1 MANVRYTI
9 DGYGQLELNAVAFR
23 RSGRIE
29 AQCKIAD
36 SITKGYIENGMLL
49 AVDNVERVVKYAVE
63 GENLPI
69 ALNYTTEHM
78 YDERAKGLK
87 HFRLNVGEHLPRM
100 GYQGPGDKYTTNC
113 LSYDPT
119 EFPAEEGKTS
129 DEVLEEAIRN
139 VKTTRLYAKACPDTG
154 AHQIT
159 KEAEGAVCL
168 VLGATTM
175 PDGQFA
181 VKFQAL

>member
-1 MANVRYTI
+1 MALQRLVI

-36 SITKGYIENGMLL
+36 GIEYIENGMLL
-49 AVDNVERVVKYAVE
+49 AVDNVERVVKYVAE
-63 GENLPI
+63 GENLPV
-69 ALNYTTEHM
+69 ALNYSTEHM
-78 YDERAKGLK
+78 YDERHQALK
-87 HFRLNVGEHLPRM
+87 NFRLNAGEFLPRM
-100 GYQGPGDKYTTNC
+100 GYQGAGDKYTTNC
-113 LSYDPT
+113 IAYDT
-119 EFPAEEGKTS
+119 EEFADDAALKSAVE
-129 DEVLEEAIRN
+129 N
-139 VKTTRLYAKACPDTG
+139 VKAERLYAKACANG

-159 KEAEGAVCL
+159 KKAEGALCL

>member
-1 MANVRYTI
+1 MALQRYTI

-36 SITKGYIENGMLL
+36 GIEYVENGMLL
-49 AVDNVERVVKYAVE
+49 AVDNVERVVKYAE
-63 GENLPI
+63 DNSLPI

-87 HFRLNVGEHLPRM
+87 HFRLNAGEHLPRM
-100 GYQGPGDKYTTNC
+100 GYQGAGDKYTTYC
-113 LSYDPT
+113 LAYDT
-119 EFPAEEGKTS
+119 EEFKD
-129 DEVLEEAIRN
+129 DEALEEAVKN
-139 VKTTRLYAKACPDTG
+139 VKTTRLYAKACANG

-159 KEAEGAVCL
+159 KKAEGAVCL
-168 VLGATTM
+168 VLAATTM

>member
-1 MANVRYTI
+1 MALQRYKI

-36 SITKGYIENGMLL
+36 GIEYIENGMLL
-49 AVDNVERVVKYAVE
+49 AVDNVERVVKYAE
-63 GENLPI
+63 DNSLPI

-87 HFRLNVGEHLPRM
+87 HFRLNAGEHLPRM
-100 GYQGPGDKYTTNC
+100 GYQGAGDKYTTNC
-113 LSYDPT
+113 LAYDT
-119 EFPAEEGKTS
+119 AEFAN
-129 DEVLEEAIRN
+129 DEALEEAVKN
-139 VKTTRLYAKACPDTG
+139 VKSERLYAKACANG

-159 KEAEGAVCL
+159 KEAEGALCL
-168 VLGATTM
+168 VLAATTM

>member
-1 MANVRYTI
+1 MANKRYTI

-29 AQCKIAD
+29 AQCRIAD
-36 SITKGYIENGMLL
+36 GIDYVENGMLL
-49 AVDNVERVVKYAVE
+49 AVDNVERVVKYAKDSS
-63 GENLPI
+63 LPV

-78 YDERAKGLK
+78 YDEREKGLK
-87 HFRLNVGEHLPRM
+87 HFRLSAGEHLPRM
-100 GYQGPGDKYTTNC
+100 GYQGAGDKYTTNC
-113 LSYDPT
+113 LSYDPA
-119 EFPAEEGKTS
+119 EFAD
-129 DEVLEEAIRN
+129 DEALEEAVKN

-159 KEAEGAVCL
+159 KEADGALCL
-168 VLGATTM
+168 VLAATTM

>member
-1 MANVRYTI
+1 MALQRYKI

-36 SITKGYIENGMLL
+36 GIEYVENGMLL
-49 AVDNVERVVKYAVE
+49 DVDNVELVVKDVAE
-63 GENLPI
+63 GENLPD

-78 YDERAKGLK
+78 YDERQKGLK
-87 HFRLNVGEHLPRM
+87 HFRLNAGEHLPRM
-100 GYQGPGDKYTTNC
+100 GYQGAGDKYTTNC
-113 LSYDPT
+113 IAYDT
-119 EFPAEEGKTS
+119 EEFTDDAALKSAVE
-129 DEVLEEAIRN
+129 N
-139 VKTTRLYAKACPDTG
+139 VKTERLYAKACTNG

-159 KEAEGAVCL
+159 KKAEGALCL

>member
-1 MANVRYTI
+1 MALKRYAI

-36 SITKGYIENGMLL
+36 GIEYVENGMLL
-49 AVDNVERVVKYAVE
+49 AVDNVERVVKYVAD
-63 GENLPI
+63 GENLPV

-78 YDERAKGLK
+78 YDERHNALK
-87 HFRLNVGEHLPRM
+87 DFKLSAGEYLPRM
-100 GYQGPGDKYTTNC
+100 GYQGAGDKYTTNC
-113 LSYDPT
+113 LAYDDT
-119 EFPAEEGKTS
+119 EFAN
-129 DEVLEEAIRN
+129 DEALEEAVKN
-139 VKTTRLYAKACPDTG
+139 VKTERLYAKACANG

-159 KEAEGAVCL
+159 KNAEGAICL
-168 VLGATTM
+168 VLEATTM

>member
-1 MANVRYTI
+1 MALQRYEI
-9 DGYGQLELNAVAFR
+9 EGYGQLELNAVAFR

-36 SITKGYIENGMLL
+36 GIEYIENGMLL
-49 AVDNVERVVKYAVE
+49 AVDNVERVVKYAE
-63 GENLPI
+63 DDSLPI

-87 HFRLNVGEHLPRM
+87 HFRLNAGEHLPRM
-100 GYQGPGDKYTTNC
+100 GYQGAGDKYTTNC
-113 LSYDPT
+113 LAYDDA
-119 EFPAEEGKTS
+119 EFA
-129 DEVLEEAIRN
+129 DDAALEDAVKN
-139 VKTTRLYAKACPDTG
+139 VKSERLYAKACANG

-159 KEAEGAVCL
+159 KEAEGALCL
-168 VLGATTM
+168 VLAATTM

>member
-1 MANVRYTI
+1 MALQRLKI

-36 SITKGYIENGMLL
+36 GIDYIENGMLL
-49 AVDNVERVVKYAVE
+49 AVDNVERVVKYAA
-63 GENLPI
+63 ENEVLPI
-69 ALNYTTEHM
+69 ALNYSSEHM
-78 YDERAKGLK
+78 YDERANSLK
-87 HFRLNVGEHLPRM
+87 HFRLDANTVLPRM
-100 GYQGPGDKYTTNC
+100 GYQGAGDKYTTNC
-113 LSYDPT
+113 LAYDT
-119 EFPAEEGKTS
+119 DEFADDDALKTA
-129 DEVLEEAIRN
+129 VQN
-139 VKTTRLYAKACPDTG
+139 VKTERLYAKACANG

-159 KEAEGAVCL
+159 KEAEGALCL
-168 VLGATTM
+168 VLEASTM

>member
-1 MANVRYTI
+1 MALQRYKI
-9 DGYGQLELNAVAFR
+9 EGYGQLELNAVAFR

-36 SITKGYIENGMLL
+36 GIEYIENGMLL
-49 AVDNVERVVKYAVE
+49 AVDNVERVVKYAE
-63 GENLPI
+63 DNSLPI

-87 HFRLNVGEHLPRM
+87 HFRLNAGEHLPRM
-100 GYQGPGDKYTTNC
+100 GYQGAGDKYTTNC
-113 LSYDPT
+113 LAYDT
-119 EFPAEEGKTS
+119 EEFAN
-129 DEVLEEAIRN
+129 DEALENAVKN
-139 VKTTRLYAKACPDTG
+139 VKSERLYAKACANG

-159 KEAEGAVCL
+159 KKAEGAICL
-168 VLGATTM
+168 VLAATTM

>member
-1 MANVRYTI
+1 MALQRYKI

-36 SITKGYIENGMLL
+36 GIEYVENGMLL
-49 AVDNVERVVKYAVE
+49 AVDNVERVVKYAE
-63 GENLPI
+63 DNSLPI

-87 HFRLNVGEHLPRM
+87 HFRLNAGEHLPRM
-100 GYQGPGDKYTTNC
+100 GYQGAGDKYTTNC
-113 LSYDPT
+113 LAYDDA
-119 EFPAEEGKTS
+119 EFAN
-129 DEVLEEAIRN
+129 DEALEEAVKN
-139 VKTTRLYAKACPDTG
+139 VKSERLYAKACAIG

-159 KEAEGAVCL
+159 KNAEGALCL
-168 VLGATTM
+168 VLAATTM

>member
-1 MANVRYTI
+1 MALQRFVI

-36 SITKGYIENGMLL
+36 GIEFIENGMLL
-49 AVDNVERVVKYAVE
+49 AVDNVERVVKYVAE

-69 ALNYTTEHM
+69 ALNYSTEHM
-78 YDERAKGLK
+78 YDERHRGLK
-87 HFRLNVGEHLPRM
+87 NFKLDAGSFLPRM

-113 LSYDPT
+113 LAYDT
-119 EFPAEEGKTS
+119 EEFAD
-129 DEVLEEAIRN
+129 DEALEEAVKN
-139 VKTTRLYAKACPDTG
+139 VKSERLYAKACANG

>member
-1 MANVRYTI
+1 MALQRVKIN
-9 DGYGQLELNAVAFR
+9 GYGQLELNAVAFR

-36 SITKGYIENGMLL
+36 GIDYIENGMLL
-49 AVDNVERVVKYAVE
+49 AVDNVERVVKYVAE
-63 GENLPI
+63 GEKLPV

-78 YDERAKGLK
+78 YDDRHNALK
-87 HFRLNVGEHLPRM
+87 DFKLDADTFLPRM
-100 GYQGPGDKYTTNC
+100 GYQGAGDKYTTNC
-113 LSYDPT
+113 LAYDT
-119 EFPAEEGKTS
+119 DEFADDAALKTAV
-129 DEVLEEAIRN
+129 EN
-139 VKTTRLYAKACPDTG
+139 VKAERLYAKACANG

-159 KEAEGAVCL
+159 KDATDALCL

-175 PDGQFA
+175 PDGPKA

>member
-1 MANVRYTI
+1 MALKRFTI

-29 AQCKIAD
+29 AQCAIAEGID
-36 SITKGYIENGMLL
+36 YVENGMLL
-49 AVDNVERVVKYAVE
+49 AVDNVNRVVKYVE
-63 GENLPI
+63 DGNIYPV
-69 ALNYTTEHM
+69 ALNYSTEHM
-78 YDERAKGLK
+78 YDERHNALK
-87 HFRLNVGEHLPRM
+87 DFKLDAGSFLPRM

-113 LSYDPT
+113 LAYDDT
-119 EFPAEEGKTS
+119 EFDDDDALKAA
-129 DEVLEEAIRN
+129 VKN
-139 VKTTRLYAKACPDTG
+139 VKATPLYAKACANG

-159 KEAEGAVCL
+159 KTAAGAVCL

>member
-1 MANVRYTI
+1 MALKRFTI

-29 AQCKIAD
+29 AQCAIAEGID
-36 SITKGYIENGMLL
+36 YVENGMLL
-49 AVDNVERVVKYAVE
+49 AVDNVNRVVKYVE
-63 GENLPI
+63 DGNIYPV
-69 ALNYTTEHM
+69 ALNYSTEHM
-78 YDERAKGLK
+78 YDERHNALK
-87 HFRLNVGEHLPRM
+87 YFKLDAGSFLPRM

-113 LSYDPT
+113 LAYDDT
-119 EFPAEEGKTS
+119 EFTNDEALKTAV
-129 DEVLEEAIRN
+129 EN
-139 VKTTRLYAKACPDTG
+139 VKTTPLYAKACANG

-159 KEAEGAVCL
+159 KNASGAVCL

>member
-1 MANVRYTI
+1 MALQRYKI

-29 AQCKIAD
+29 AQCKIAED
-36 SITKGYIENGMLL
+36 IEYIENGMLL
-49 AVDNVERVVKYAVE
+49 AVDNVERVVKYVAE
-63 GENLPI
+63 GENLPV

-78 YDERAKGLK
+78 YDERQKGLK
-87 HFRLNVGEHLPRM
+87 HFRLNAGEHLPRM
-100 GYQGPGDKYTTNC
+100 GYQGAGDKYTTNC
-113 LSYDPT
+113 LAYDDE
-119 EFPAEEGKTS
+119 EFPAAEGKTS
-129 DEVLEEAIRN
+129 DEVLEEAVKN
-139 VKTTRLYAKACPDTG
+139 VKTTRLYAKACANG

-159 KEAEGAVCL
+159 KKADGAVCL

>member
-1 MANVRYTI
+1 MALKRFTI

-29 AQCKIAD
+29 AQCAIAEGID
-36 SITKGYIENGMLL
+36 YVENGMLL
-49 AVDNVERVVKYAVE
+49 AVDNVNRVVKYVE
-63 GENLPI
+63 DGNIYPV
-69 ALNYTTEHM
+69 ALNYSTEHM
-78 YDERAKGLK
+78 YDERHNALK
-87 HFRLNVGEHLPRM
+87 DFKLEAGSFLPRM

-113 LSYDPT
+113 LAYDDT
-119 EFPAEEGKTS
+119 EFTDDDALKTAV
-129 DEVLEEAIRN
+129 EN
-139 VKTTRLYAKACPDTG
+139 VKTTPLYAKACANG

-159 KEAEGAVCL
+159 ATADGAVCL